1 MTDFVTVRTK
11 LIAELE
17 TLEGVEFPAVGGW
30 ASSFA
35 TKETGAFAPACITR
49 VSVKCPQESGCYTR
63 D

>member
-1 MTDFVTVRTK
+1 MTDFVAVRTK

-35 TKETGAFAPACITR
+35 TKETGACMCVCSRLRALHECR
-49 VSVKCPQESGCYTR
+49 
-63 D
+63 